1 VPTQLQIL
9 KVARINGIMQGLQ
22 DVRQMPA
29 SLRFNAR
36 TPVVPCTDNE
46 ILGRYVGRVQIAD
59 LVADDAAAA
68 TYTSGKLT
76 FETMKIPNLKH
87 GKNLTQEELNQ
98 LLSLQAGNGIVGSDM
113 GLISDWESKIV
124 SDLRLGIQQRQEALN
139 VACRLD
145 GFSYDRL
152 GIKMTGVSWGCPADL
167 KVTPTYPWTDTANA
181 TPVDNLLAVKLT
193 GSTRYGIDYDRA
205 TMSTA
210 AFRAAIKTAEFT
222 SRARILLPSYVQ
234 YSNISQ
240 YGLAQQ
246 IGLFEAVSGLK
257 IELYD
262 SRYWQQQSDGTLIS
276 APYLPVNMIIL
287 EDSTNDNTEAAFDF
301 GNAIVTESVVSSL
314 TATNMIGSFT
324 GPVRGPIA
332 YATAPPDLNPPNIT
346 YWGVARGFP
355 RRKLLQASATL
366 NVGTVIDP
374 IPITEP
380 PVS

>member
-1 VPTQLQIL
+1 MPTQLQIL